1 MEHIPPKWEAFRRE
15 HNMEDPEMEQPVLEQ
30 AILHDTI
37 DSLRLGPAISVSR
50 EATLQQAI
58 ETMQREHIGCV
69 LVVGADGRL
78 AGIFTERD
86 LLTRVAGRHLDWAR
100 ERVGDYMTRDPETL
114 RPNDRIAWALNLM
127 SMGGYRHVPLADEA
141 GRPVGVVSVKDVI
154 GLIVDLFPA
163 QVLNLPPDPRRK
175 PGSDDVGGGED

>member
-1 MEHIPPKWEAFRRE
+1 MEGPKTERPRE
-15 HNMEDPEMEQPVLEQ
+15 RAVIEQ

-37 DSLRLGPAISVSR
+37 KSLQLGPAISVPQ
-50 EATLQQAI
+50 EATLQRAI
-58 ETMQREHIGCV
+58 ETLQREHIGCV

-78 AGIFTERD
+78 NGIFTERD

-100 ERVGDYMTRDPETL
+100 ERVGDYMTRDPEAL
-114 RPNDRIAWALNLM
+114 WPDDRIAWALNLM
-127 SMGGYRHVPLADEA
+127 SIGGYRHVPLTDEE
-141 GRPVGVVSVKDVI
+141 GRPVGVVSIKDIVA
-154 GLIVDLFPA
+154 LIVDLFPA